1 MKFLKW
7 QQGRQNATR
16 DVEKLL
22 IWNKKWF
29 DLYVLYLPKGKVADW
44 HFDVVENKNHHR
56 INITVWGLWRFW
68 FKKQVEF
75 FGHKKEYP
83 SFEWN
88 FPFRFKKFRPDV
100 TEHKAE
106 IFKNSVVISIGWV
119 TNKS

>member
-7 QQGRQNATR
+7 QHGRQTATR
-16 DVEKLL
+16 DVKKLL

-29 DLYVLYLPKGKVADW
+29 DLYILYLPKGKVADW

-56 INITVWGLWRFW
+56 INITLWGLWRFW
-68 FKKQVEF
+68 FKKQTE
-75 FGHKKEYP
+75 
-83 SFEWN
+83 SFEWQ
-88 FPFRFKKFRPDV
+88 FPFRFKKFRPDT

-119 TNKS
+119 TDKS